1 MITIKNETE
10 LELMQISSTIVAET
24 FEFVGSL
31 IKPGISTEYLDEQ
44 IAKFIHSKK
53 ARPAFKGLYG
63 FPGNACISIDEEVV
77 HGIPSPQRILK
88 EGQIVSID
96 IGAEYRGFYGDA
108 AYTFPVG
115 EIDQEKRRLLKITW
129 EALFK
134 GIAQA
139 HENNRVQDISNAVQD
154 FAESHGYSVV
164 RELVGHG
171 IGKAL
176 HEDPQVP
183 NYGKPGRGPKLKNGM
198 TLAIEPMINVGG
210 ARVFTKPDGWTIVT
224 ADGKPSAHFEHTVL
238 INNNEPKI
246 LTKHNLAPE
255 KQFWQKNNRSL

>member
-1 MITIKNETE
+1 MITIKNENE
-10 LELMQISSTIVAET
+10 LELMRISSGIVAET

-31 IKPGISTEYLDEQ
+31 IKPGISTEYLDEE
-44 IAKFIHSKK
+44 IAEFIDSKK
-53 ARPAFKGLYG
+53 ARAAFKGLYG

-77 HGIPSPQRILK
+77 HGIPSTQRILK
-88 EGQIVSID
+88 EGQIVSVD
-96 IGAEYRGFYGDA
+96 IGAEYAGFYGDA

-115 EIDQEKRRLLKITW
+115 EIDEEKKELLKITW

-139 HENNRVQDISNAVQD
+139 YEDNRVQDISNAVQNY
-154 FAESHGYSVV
+154 AESHGYSVV

-183 NYGKPGRGPKLKNGM
+183 NYGKPGRGPQLKTGM
-198 TLAIEPMINVGG
+198 TLAIEPMINVGS
-210 ARVFTKPDGWTIVT
+210 AKVFTKPDGWTIVT

-238 INNNEPKI
+238 INGEEPKI
-246 LTKHNLAPE
+246 LTKHNLTP
-255 KQFWQKNNRSL
+255 

>member
-1 MITIKNETE
+1 MITIKNENE
-10 LELMQISSTIVAET
+10 LELMRISSSIVAET

-31 IKPGISTEYLDEQ
+31 IKPGISTGYLDEQ
-44 IAKFIHSKK
+44 IARFINSKK

-88 EGQIVSID
+88 DGQIVSVD
-96 IGAEYRGFYGDA
+96 IGAEYEGFYGDA

-115 EIDQEKRRLLKITW
+115 EIDDERKRLLKITW
-129 EALFK
+129 ESLFK
-134 GIAQA
+134 GIDQA
-139 HENNRVQDISNAVQD
+139 YEDNRVQDISGAVQNY
-154 FAESHGYSVV
+154 AESHGYSVV

-171 IGKAL
+171 IGKVL

-183 NYGKPGRGPKLKNGM
+183 NYGTPGRGPQLKTGM
-198 TLAIEPMINVGG
+198 TLAIEPMINVGS
-210 ARVFTKPDGWTIVT
+210 AKVFTKPDGWTIVT

-238 INNNEPKI
+238 IDGEEPRI
-246 LTKHNLAPE
+246 LTKHNLTP
-255 KQFWQKNNRSL
+255 

>member
-1 MITIKNETE
+1 MITIKNENE
-10 LELMQISSTIVAET
+10 LELMRISSSIVAET

-31 IKPGISTEYLDEQ
+31 IKPGISTGYLDEQ
-44 IAKFIHSKK
+44 IARFINSKK

-88 EGQIVSID
+88 DGQIVSVD
-96 IGAEYRGFYGDA
+96 IGAEYEGFYGDA

-115 EIDQEKRRLLKITW
+115 EIDDERKRLLKITW
-129 EALFK
+129 ESLFK
-134 GIAQA
+134 GIDQA
-139 HENNRVQDISNAVQD
+139 YEDNRVQDISSAVQNY
-154 FAESHGYSVV
+154 AESHGYSVV

-171 IGKAL
+171 IGKVL

-183 NYGKPGRGPKLKNGM
+183 NYGTPGRGPQLKTGM
-198 TLAIEPMINVGG
+198 TLAIEPMINVGS
-210 ARVFTKPDGWTIVT
+210 AKVFTKPDGWTIVT

-238 INNNEPKI
+238 IDGEEPRI
-246 LTKHNLAPE
+246 LTKHNLTP
-255 KQFWQKNNRSL
+255 